1 MNLFLFFSVFPPSFL
16 SPLSSPPSVSFLLFS
31 LTTSLGG
38 NPPSH
43 ILRSSLLP
51 FVVPPVR
58 SPSLLPLPLLPLP
71 IFSDLLCLILLSF
84 PSLPS
89 RSYNHPPPPPPLCP
103 PSSIGNAPF
112 FSPSNS
118 PPSPAPPPCAAFLPP
133 ASPCS
138 AYSPPVLGVARD
150 ASQQDI
156 RAAYK
161 KLARRWHLDKN
172 QGAKAAHERFLSVQA
187 AYEMVGEE
195 EARKRFDR
203 YGADADDH
211 SGGGQYQRQQRY
223 QHHHAYSDSFF
234 SHWGQQQSDDLMPS
248 ATKTLTAVNFGQQVL
263 GGGDAWL
270 IQIFSIYSPQSR
282 AFAPHWEKLAS
293 EFEGVVRFGRVEVS
307 EQRRLASV
315 LANHKCFRS
324 SFGFGSGFPAFV
336 AFTPSCR
343 DIACCSS
350 VWASAAPS
358 SLRSFLTDSLLL
370 LPYLPAVS
378 PSLLESL
385 PLRLSFQ
392 KPVVVAAVPVE
403 SSSSASSSSAAA
415 ALLLQMRVASA
426 DPQWRSSL
434 HFSSVALHPHH
445 LNALAPRLGMRRLPC
460 LLIFKDPQREPLVVT
475 GKWSKDRLH
484 DVLSKNQSPDLLSLH
499 KDSAPLLRFYI
510 PDSSHLFSLFSSPS
524 SSSSSSSSSSADSS
538 HPSLP
543 AHGPWYSLVLIGHSA
558 DLALSKFSSFAS
570 SLSEIRKLKRIL
582 DNPPSSS
589 SSPPYTAFSSHRLF
603 LSWLDASQQ
612 PAVCRFLL
620 SLSPHSH
627 THSHT
632 RSHAHAHSHVLP
644 RIITQLAQFFS
655 QLLSPV
661 LRVLPSPITS
671 SLSRLSSSI
680 LRYLPFS
687 PFAPPPSI
695 LSLCSS
701 PSLSHYTTHYLDQFL
716 LLSSHLVSS
725 LSSSFQDYANS
736 LSLQFLG
743 SPFFPL
749 GQPKSSLIAGWSWGR
764 WGKERN
770 DGKASLRTG
779 ACPAIVLLRHQ
790 HVGTGGGKGGK
801 GGRGNGGWG
810 ARWGELGGEGV
821 RGGGNKRRVSQHV
834 AVLRRKGG
842 GGRAS
847 GRGTRRS
854 EAGGGDDCPLVSAG
868 EMFEWLSDLIGG
880 SESHDLVHPQFR
892 ALQQQ
897 PPALAHPNTWWDHTL
912 SPSSSSSSSLPS
924 WFLPSALLSFL
935 WQSFYACKHTLELL
949 LGEPLGEAISSPL
962 LSAFITLV
970 VIYTIGTCLGA
981 PSTASATGAGGIR
994 VSEEEE
1000 GEEEEEEEGEEE
1012 EEEEGE
1018 EDGEEEGEGWG
1029 VDQQKGRGV
1038 KKREEARTA
1047 DDAARAV
1054 AWERKRLNMWEH
1066 GPTHKPSSDYLP
1078 PLSRVTRDALSSVHS
1093 SSVISSGS
1101 SSKASSSS
1109 SRGEVAKVGVRSSG
1123 GGSSGREKQGRM
1135 EGGGVVELS
1144 SSADCWWLPAD
1155 RRTGSS
1161 STTSGSTSSSSSM
1174 LVSGGSTA
1182 PYAVVMVLRDC
1193 ASSDKD
1199 AALTSYREVAAS
1211 FAKEP
1216 RLVFSYVD
1224 SSKHQAWL
1232 SLLSLFSPRAKGGR
1246 ISEDK
1251 ELSGGDRYGGREG
1264 NGVERREERGKEQ
1277 QEEGEGWVEV
1287 ESEGRAS
1294 RGREGVEGRRDV
1306 PCVGTAAVIV
1316 ASFSSPVRWFLLE
1329 AAPLPVLPC
1338 IVQCIGNMPD
1348 DTVKVLVTRVE
1359 RLLDGSFGPW
1369 VPASWPALS

>member
-1 MNLFLFFSVFPPSFL
+1 MARHLSRLFG
-16 SPLSSPPSVSFLLFS
+16 LLAVV
-31 LTTSLGG
+31 
-38 NPPSH
+38 
-43 ILRSSLLP
+43 SLL
-51 FVVPPVR
+51 VA
-58 SPSLLPLPLLPLP
+58 SLLLPLLLVLLDLP
-71 IFSDLLCLILLSF
+71 FL
-84 PSLPS
+84 
-89 RSYNHPPPPPPLCP
+89 
-103 PSSIGNAPF
+103 
-112 FSPSNS
+112 
-118 PPSPAPPPCAAFLPP
+118 PSPAPVA
-133 ASPCS
+133 CS
-138 AYSPPVLGVARD
+138 KVRDPYKVLGVAKD

-161 KLARRWHLDKN
+161 KLARRWHPDKN

-195 EARKRFDR
+195 EARRRFDR
-203 YGADADDH
+203 YGADEDGH

-392 KPVVVAAVPVE
+392 KPVIVAAVPVD
-403 SSSSASSSSAAA
+403 SSSSPSSSSAAA
-415 ALLLQMRVASA
+415 ALLLQMRVAAA

-445 LNALAPRLGMRRLPC
+445 LSALAPRLGLRRLPC
-460 LLIFKDPQREPLVVT
+460 LLIFKDPLREPLVAT

-510 PDSSHLFSLFSSPS
+510 PNSSHLFSLFSSS
-524 SSSSSSSSSSADSS
+524 SSTSSSSSSSSADSS

-558 DLALSKFSSFAS
+558 DLALSNSSSFAS

-582 DNPPSSS
+582 DNPPSSAS
-589 SSPPYTAFSSHRLF
+589 SSPYTAFSSHRLF

-620 SLSPHSH
+620 SLSPHSL

-632 RSHAHAHSHVLP
+632 RSHAHTHAHFLP
-644 RIITQLAQFFS
+644 RTITQLAQLFF
-655 QLLSPV
+655 QIFSPL
-661 LRVLPSPITS
+661 LRVLPSPIAS

-687 PFAPPPSI
+687 PFAPPPPI

-701 PSLSHYTTHYLDQFL
+701 PSLSHYTTHYLDQLL
-716 LLSSHLVSS
+716 LLSSHLLSS
-725 LSSSFQDYANS
+725 LSSSFQDYTNS
-736 LSLQFLG
+736 LSLHFLG

-764 WGKERN
+764 WGKETG
-770 DGKASLRTG
+770 DGKASMRTG
-779 ACPAIVLLRHQ
+779 ACPAVVLLRHQ
-790 HVGTGGGKGGK
+790 HVGVRGGKGGK
-801 GGRGNGGWG
+801 GGRGGWG

-821 RGGGNKRRVSQHV
+821 KGGGNQRRVSQHV
-834 AVLRRKGG
+834 AVLRRKAG
-842 GGRAS
+842 GGRAA

-854 EAGGGDDCPLVSAG
+854 DGGGGDDCPLMGAG
-868 EMFEWLSDLIGG
+868 EV
-880 SESHDLVHPQFR
+880 SESPYGKLILPSHPPTHPPTYLPIHLAPSPSLYPMQFR
-892 ALQQQ
+892 ALKQH

-912 SPSSSSSSSLPS
+912 SPSSSSSSSSSSLPA

-981 PSTASATGAGGIR
+981 PSSAPATGLGGMG
-994 VSEEEE
+994 VTEEEE

-1012 EEEEGE
+1012 EEEEGV

-1029 VDQQKGRGV
+1029 VDQQKGRWV
-1038 KKREEARTA
+1038 KKREEARA
-1047 DDAARAV
+1047 AENAARA
-1054 AWERKRLNMWEH
+1054 AQES
-1066 GPTHKPSSDYLP
+1066 GYL
-1078 PLSRVTRDALSSVHS
+1078 
-1093 SSVISSGS
+1093 
-1101 SSKASSSS
+1101 
-1109 SRGEVAKVGVRSSG
+1109 
-1123 GGSSGREKQGRM
+1123 
-1135 EGGGVVELS
+1135 
-1144 SSADCWWLPAD
+1144 
-1155 RRTGSS
+1155 
-1161 STTSGSTSSSSSM
+1161 
-1174 LVSGGSTA
+1174 
-1182 PYAVVMVLRDC
+1182 
-1193 ASSDKD
+1193 
-1199 AALTSYREVAAS
+1199 
-1211 FAKEP
+1211 
-1216 RLVFSYVD
+1216 
-1224 SSKHQAWL
+1224 
-1232 SLLSLFSPRAKGGR
+1232 
-1246 ISEDK
+1246 
-1251 ELSGGDRYGGREG
+1251 
-1264 NGVERREERGKEQ
+1264 
-1277 QEEGEGWVEV
+1277 
-1287 ESEGRAS
+1287 
-1294 RGREGVEGRRDV
+1294 
-1306 PCVGTAAVIV
+1306 
-1316 ASFSSPVRWFLLE
+1316 
-1329 AAPLPVLPC
+1329 
-1338 IVQCIGNMPD
+1338 
-1348 DTVKVLVTRVE
+1348 
-1359 RLLDGSFGPW
+1359 
-1369 VPASWPALS
+1369 